1 MADAKRRVASN
12 VAGEFFVDSSCI
24 NCSVSRDYAPSIFGD
39 DGVYAFVKSQPSS
52 QQDILA
58 AHMALLAC
66 PVAAIGTLRKQD
78 LSVARDSFPLALTDT
93 VFVNGYNHRSSYGAH
108 SYFIRGDNENWMV
121 DAPASLRT

>member
-58 AHMALLAC
+58 AH
-66 PVAAIGTLRKQD
+66 TLSAN
-78 LSVARDSFPLALTDT
+78 LTETPAPLGIT
-93 VFVNGYNHRSSYGAH
+93 VGRW
-108 SYFIRGDNENWMV
+108 R
-121 DAPASLRT
+121 